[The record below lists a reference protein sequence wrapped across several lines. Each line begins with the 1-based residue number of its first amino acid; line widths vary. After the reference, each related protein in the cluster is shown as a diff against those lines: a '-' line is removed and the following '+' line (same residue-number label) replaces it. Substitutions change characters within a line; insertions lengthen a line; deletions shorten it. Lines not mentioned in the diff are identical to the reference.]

1 MNRLTHAPIDVT
13 HADRPTPHLPKCPPH
28 ESVVLWQLA
37 EQDAERARRLT
48 HRADTLRRLAFA
60 LALGDVERQPLE
72 PHR

>member
-1 MNRLTHAPIDVT
+1 MNRCAHTLTPDDPRLAQ
-13 HADRPTPHLPKCPPH
+13 PPH

-60 LALGDVERQPLE
+60 LALGEVERQPLE